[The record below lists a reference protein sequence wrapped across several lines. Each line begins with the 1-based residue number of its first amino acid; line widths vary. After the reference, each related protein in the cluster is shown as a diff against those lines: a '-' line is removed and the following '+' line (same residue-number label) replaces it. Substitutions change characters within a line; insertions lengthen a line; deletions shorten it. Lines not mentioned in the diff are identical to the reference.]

1 MSKAGYTILYADDD
15 PDFRLLAQYALEES
29 QLGFDLR
36 FAEDGE
42 ELMDYLRE
50 EGKFRWTLCPAPDI
64 IFIDLNISKK
74 DGRQI
79 VDELREDHNFRHIP
93 IVVLTTSA
101 VQEEIYRNSELR
113 ADSFVSKPLT
123 AEGLRATVKALE
135 SGCHPEGRLGL

>member
-1 MSKAGYTILYADDD
+1 MGKSRLTILYADDD

-50 EGKFRWTLCPAPDI
+50 EGKFRWTLCPPPDV
-64 IFIDLNISKK
+64 IFVDLNISKR
-74 DGRQI
+74 DGREI
-79 VDELREDHNFRHIP
+79 IDEIRADHNFRHIP

-101 VQEEIYRNSELR
+101 VQEEIYRSSELR

-123 AEGLRATVKALE
+123 AEGLRATVQALE
-135 SGCHPEGRLGL
+135 NGCPRPGHSSR